1 MHDMS
6 TNAITITGNVTSQ
19 PELGFLP
26 SGTPV
31 ATFTVADT
39 PRHQDQASSE
49 WKDGETLFQRVAAWG
64 DLAQNVAESLQR
76 GTYVSVTGRLL
87 QKSFTPE
94 GGEKREYT
102 EIRADDVAVS
112 LRYATA
118 AVTKNARKTA

>member
-1 MHDMS
+1 MS
-6 TNAITITGNVTSQ
+6 TNAITITGNITAE
-19 PELGFLP
+19 PELRFLP

-39 PRHQDQASSE
+39 PRHQDQASGD

-64 DLAQNVAESLQR
+64 DLAQNVADSLQR
-76 GTYVSVTGRLL
+76 GTYVTVTGRLQ

-118 AVTKNARKTA
+118 AIAKKARKTA